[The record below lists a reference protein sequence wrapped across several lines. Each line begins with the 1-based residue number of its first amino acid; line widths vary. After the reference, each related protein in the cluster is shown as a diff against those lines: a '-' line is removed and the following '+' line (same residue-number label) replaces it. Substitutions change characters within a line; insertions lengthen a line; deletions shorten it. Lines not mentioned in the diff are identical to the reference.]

1 MSSARRRSAGIN
13 WRSCQTRSA
22 FRVRII
28 TPRTEL
34 DFAGHP
40 SIGTA
45 CALVMRQRA
54 RPSEPI
60 RLILEEN
67 VGPVTVEV
75 AQHDD
80 GFNG

>member
-1 MSSARRRSAGIN
+1 
-13 WRSCQTRSA
+13 
-22 FRVRII
+22 
-28 TPRTEL
+28 
-34 DFAGHP
+34 
-40 SIGTA
+40 
-45 CALVMRQRA
+45 MRQRA